1 MPRHHY
7 VPQFLLR
14 GFSDERNLLRMV
26 SRADGEVSQLSA
38 VRKAAAQNGFYAIP
52 TEDVLPEARDGHNPE
67 AIEASLAEIEA
78 AAAADVQAIR
88 NGSFT
93 FEVEAHY
100 RLIRLVALQLS
111 RVPRFRRDYIRLAN
125 VAAKDTLA
133 SRLTLARVRRRL
145 EGMGLAADDE
155 TVQQL
160 YDEVLQGNYSLVPS
174 DAHLIQQTMRI
185 AIETFMPE
193 LFQRIPRIL
202 RFTDPSLLTSD
213 AAAGLWDPQSD
224 RPRSVGVAN
233 ARAIFVPL
241 DRWTAIAFMQSGRP
255 FDRVVEPFWASH
267 INLAVA
273 DAAAEWIHHHPNDD
287 PLSKIDLPQP
297 RRLVREIES
306 VAMLKDG
313 SVRVRGK
320 HFWC

>member
-1 MPRHHY
+1 
-7 VPQFLLR
+7 
-14 GFSDERNLLRMV
+14 MV

-38 VRKAAAQNGFYAIP
+38 ERKAAAQNGFYAIP

-67 AIEASLAEIEA
+67 VIEASLAEIEA

-88 NGSFT
+88 SGSFT
-93 FEVEAHY
+93 FDVEAHY

-111 RVPRFRRDYIRLAN
+111 PVSRFRRDYIRLAN

-133 SRLTLARVRRRL
+133 STLKLARVRRHL
-145 EGMGLAADDE
+145 EGIGVAADDE
-155 TVQQL
+155 SVQQL

-174 DAHLIQQTMRI
+174 DSHLIQQTMRI

-202 RFTDPSLLTSD
+202 RFTAPSLLTSD
-213 AAAGLWDPQSD
+213 AAAGLWDPGAD

-241 DRWTAIAFMQSGRP
+241 DRWTALAFMQSGRP
-255 FDRVVEPFWASH
+255 FDRVVAPFWSSH
-267 INLAVA
+267 VNLAVA
-273 DAAAEWIHHHPNDD
+273 EWIYHHPNDD
-287 PLSKIDLPQP
+287 PLSKIDLPHL

-306 VAMLKDG
+306 VAMLNDG

-320 HFWC
+320 NSWC

>member
-1 MPRHHY
+1 M
-7 VPQFLLR
+7 
-14 GFSDERNLLRMV
+14 
-26 SRADGEVSQLSA
+26 
-38 VRKAAAQNGFYAIP
+38 
-52 TEDVLPEARDGHNPE
+52 LPEARDGHNPD

-78 AAAADVQAIR
+78 AAAAYVQAIR

-93 FEVEAHY
+93 FDVEAHY

-133 SRLTLARVRRRL
+133 SRLTHARVRRRL

-185 AIETFMPE
+185 AIETFIPE

-202 RFTDPSLLTSD
+202 RFTDRSLLTSD
-213 AAAGLWDPQSD
+213 AAAGLWDPRSD

-267 INLAVA
+267 IHLAVA
-273 DAAAEWIHHHPNDD
+273 DAAAEWIYHHPNDD
-287 PLSKIDLPQP
+287 PLSKFDLPQP

-313 SVRVRGK
+313 SLRVRGK